1 MARIHIG
8 LNTEFSRSSDKPFE
22 WAVQKAAEMGYKYI
36 EPMVHFGREL
46 MSEAGYFHTVSMF
59 DDPYRIKDA
68 CDKAGLTISGLQA
81 HGPLGRPD
89 VHGEYIKLAIRVAAE
104 IGAPVVNTDEGIKAK
119 WTTEEEDFV
128 LIKYT
133 LQEAAFIAERR
144 GVKIG
149 LEPHAQYSR
158 HPDGLDRIYTGRMSS
173 GMKALNCSV
182 LATRLRCDS
191 AAPLDRPVVPPV
203 YCRKIRS
210 SPVTS
215 TGLKSS
221 LAPSTSASASVTE
234 PASRASTG
242 PQNIPSPQAAPTPPG
257 GAATRPSPASET
269 VEAALH
275 AWVSAWKSK
284 DAAAYLS
291 HYAPD
296 FQPARGLSREEW
308 IEQRRQ
314 RLAKPGDIDISIAD
328 IDIAT
333 NDDKAWIAP
342 KSSR

>member
-1 MARIHIG
+1 MGKIHVG

-68 CDKAGLTISGLQA
+68 CDKAGLTISGLQS
-81 HGPLGRPD
+81 HGPLGRPE

-104 IGAPVVNTDEGIKAK
+104 IGVPVVNTDEGMKAK

-158 HPDGLDRIYTGRMSS
+158 HPDGLDRIYNLVKSPAIGINLDTGNAYLC
-173 GMKALNCSV
+173 GH
-182 LATRLRCDS
+182 D
-191 AAPLDRPVVPPV
+191 V
-203 YCRKIRS
+203 YAWLER
-210 SPVTS
+210 V
-215 TGLKSS
+215 
-221 LAPSTSASASVTE
+221 
-234 PASRASTG
+234 ASRLVHLHAKDISVKHSEAERGKVTG
-242 PQNIPSPQAAPTPPG
+242 TPVGCACGEGVLDWARIIKIVREKCPRDIVFSVECGTPDQAA
-257 GAATRPSPASET
+257 
-269 VEAALH
+269 
-275 AWVSAWKSK
+275 KSLK
-284 DAAAYLS
+284 HLNS
-291 HYAPD
+291 LL
-296 FQPARGLSREEW
+296 RS
-308 IEQRRQ
+308 
-314 RLAKPGDIDISIAD
+314 
-328 IDIAT
+328 
-333 NDDKAWIAP
+333 
-342 KSSR
+342 